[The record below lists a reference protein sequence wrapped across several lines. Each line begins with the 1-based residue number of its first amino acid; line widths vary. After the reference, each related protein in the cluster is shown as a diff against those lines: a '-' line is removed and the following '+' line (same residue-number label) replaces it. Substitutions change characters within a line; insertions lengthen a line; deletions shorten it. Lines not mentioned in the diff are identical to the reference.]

1 MTEPKPKTV
10 SIWLRPELDAA
21 MALRG
26 DNRSQTMAQDLGRLY
41 ALYDRALREID
52 LTENEAMLIVDALNG
67 VLIGA
72 DAGAL
77 LWANIADSIRLDGLD
92 EKWSVDGPAL
102 VEKLQAMTATQAM
115 AVLDAA
121 ERFWQQPEKDAG
133 PWVRECFRI
142 K

>member
-77 LWANIADSIRLDGLD
+77 LWANIEDSIRLDGLD

-121 ERFWQQPEKDAG
+121 ERFWQQPEKDAA